1 MAALRA
7 SNKVETAR
15 GPVSFDKYGNVIGN
29 VYIRKV
35 EKKGGKLVN
44 TVIKTYPNLSQ
55 FWTYDPDE
63 FLKHPVYN
71 RETWPGNKNLEP

>member
-7 SNKVETAR
+7 SHKVETVR
-15 GPVSFDKYGNVIGN
+15 GEVSFDKYGNVVGN

-35 EKKGGKLVN
+35 ERKGGKLVN
-44 TVIKTYPNLSQ
+44 AVIKSYPNVSQ

-71 RETWPGNKNLEP
+71 RETWPGGKNLEP